1 MFLPML
7 FIGHLF
13 CISMGL
19 DKCYACTMA
28 CLGEPS
34 SYNGIAYPDAAR
46 RNVANL
52 TVKMAQSE
60 ITVHN

>member
-1 MFLPML
+1 
-7 FIGHLF
+7 
-13 CISMGL
+13 MGL

-34 SYNGIAYPDAAR
+34 SYNGIAYPVAAC
-46 RNVANL
+46 RNVVNL